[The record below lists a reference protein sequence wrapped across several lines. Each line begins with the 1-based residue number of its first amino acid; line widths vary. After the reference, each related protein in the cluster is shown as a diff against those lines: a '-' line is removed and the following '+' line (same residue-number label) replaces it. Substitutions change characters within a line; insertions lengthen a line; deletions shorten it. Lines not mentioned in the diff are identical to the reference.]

1 MEKIKSVYKKKLIT
15 FLKYLPFFF
24 HFFKKY
30 LLVIESCKSQN
41 VALSPVDLYLS
52 PSR

>member
-1 MEKIKSVYKKKLIT
+1 MKKIKSVYKKTYYVFKI
-15 FLKYLPFFF
+15 FHFFF